1 MGLYGT
7 LRRASAAD
15 VARMR
20 AEPAL
25 VDAFLHGE
33 RPSAAPRGGGGV
45 FGFLRRLLPVTV
57 TTASASPEPAAG
69 VPSWPEAGEGEAVE
83 LDKMWHG
90 LHYLLTGSA
99 DERPLPA
106 GFLLSGGEVVGEDE
120 GDGTPRLLDQA
131 QVRAIADLLAAL
143 DADELTRRFDARRM
157 TELEIYPDPIWRRDE
172 DPDGEHTPL
181 GWLLDAFAELQAFMV
196 AAASAGDAV
205 VVDVS

>member
-1 MGLYGT
+1 MGLCGT

-25 VDAFLHGE
+25 VAAFVHGDA
-33 RPSAAPRGGGGV
+33 PSVAPRAGGGL
-45 FGFLRRLLPVTV
+45 FGFLRRLLPIEV
-57 TTASASPEPAAG
+57 TTTEAPAEPEPAAA
-69 VPSWPEAGEGEAVE
+69 SWPEAEEGEAVD
-83 LDKMWHG
+83 LDKLWHG

-106 GFLLSGGEVVGEDE
+106 GFLLSGGEDVGEDE
-120 GDGTPRLLDQA
+120 GDGTPRLLEPA

-157 TELEIYPDPIWRRDE
+157 TELKIYPDPIWRRDA
-172 DPDGEHTPL
+172 DPDEAHTPL
-181 GWLLDAFAELQAFMV
+181 GWLLDAFDELRTFMT
-196 AAASAGDAV
+196 AAARAGDAV

>member
-15 VARMR
+15 VERMR

-25 VDAFLHGE
+25 VDAFLHGD
-33 RPSAAPRGGGGV
+33 RLPAAPRGGGV
-45 FGFLRRLLPVTV
+45 FGFLRRLLPIEV
-57 TTASASPEPAAG
+57 TTSGAPM
-69 VPSWPEAGEGEAVE
+69 EAGTPIWPDAAEGEAVL
-83 LDKMWHG
+83 LDKRWHG

-106 GFLLSGGEVVGEDE
+106 GFLLSGGEDVGDDDGDVV
-120 GDGTPRLLDQA
+120 PRLLDPA

-143 DADELTRRFDARRM
+143 DADELTRRFDATRM
-157 TELEIYPDPIWRRDE
+157 TELKIYPDPIWLRDE
-172 DPDGEHTPL
+172 DPDEEHTPL
-181 GWLLDAFAELQAFMV
+181 GWLLDAFAELQEFMA

>member
-15 VARMR
+15 VARLR

-33 RPSAAPRGGGGV
+33 RPPAAPRGGGV
-45 FGFLRRLLPVTV
+45 LGFLRRLLPIEV
-57 TTASASPEPAAG
+57 TTTGAPVQAAARA
-69 VPSWPEAGEGEAVE
+69 PSWPEAAEGEAVE
-83 LDKMWHG
+83 LDKLWHG

-106 GFLLSGGEVVGEDE
+106 GFLLSGGEDVGDDD
-120 GDGTPRLLDQA
+120 GDAAPRLLDPT

-143 DADELTRRFDARRM
+143 DADELTRRFDATRM
-157 TELEIYPDPIWRRDE
+157 TELKIYPDPIWLRDE
-172 DPDGEHTPL
+172 DPDAAHTPL
-181 GWLLDAFAELQAFMV
+181 GWLLDAFAALRTFM
-196 AAASAGDAV
+196 AAAADAGDAV